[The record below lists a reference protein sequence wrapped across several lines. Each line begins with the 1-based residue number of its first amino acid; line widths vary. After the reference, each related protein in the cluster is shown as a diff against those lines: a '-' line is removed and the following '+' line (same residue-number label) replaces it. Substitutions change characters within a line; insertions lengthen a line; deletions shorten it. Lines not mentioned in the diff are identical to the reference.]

1 MCLSNGVGSVGRQN
15 VVGPIRRRHAG
26 QYLKAVHPG
35 AGGVCANEPET
46 APATNSQ
53 ATLRG
58 QEAPDTGAHLGNE
71 GLGVCP
77 IVEISGAQFG
87 EKQIPVSV
95 GNQKIADRGN
105 PAMLAVDDDRVELG
119 RQQDPIAVVEQGP
132 DRTPE

>member
-1 MCLSNGVGSVGRQN
+1 M
-15 VVGPIRRRHAG
+15 
-26 QYLKAVHPG
+26 HPG
-35 AGGVCANEPET
+35 AGGVRANEAET

-71 GLGVCP
+71 GLGVRP

-87 EKQIPVSV
+87 EKQIPVPV
-95 GNQKIADRGN
+95 GDQKIADRGN
-105 PAMLAVDDDRVELG
+105 AAVLAVDDDRVELG
-119 RQQDPIAVVEQGP
+119 RQQDPVAVVEQSP